1 MFLCSMSFNCI
12 FNSSPKTFNVF
23 TVSSMKLITLI
34 ISTFLMTS
42 DIFVE
47 AILSYFDDLRCCCG
61 GHIAVFWWPPMLLWR
76 PSPSFLM
83 NSDVVVEAISSFF
96 DDLRYCCGGHV
107 LVFWWPPML
116 LRRPSPRFLNVV
128 LGCFTLLDYLIVTIF
143 AVDGIVLKELYSL
156 F

>member
-1 MFLCSMSFNCI
+1 MSFNCI
-12 FNSSPKTFNVF
+12 FNSSRKTFNVF

-34 ISTFLMTS
+34 ISTF
-42 DIFVE
+42 
-47 AILSYFDDLRCCCG
+47 FDDLRYFCG
-61 GHIAVFWWPPMLLWR
+61 SHIVVFWWPPMLLWR